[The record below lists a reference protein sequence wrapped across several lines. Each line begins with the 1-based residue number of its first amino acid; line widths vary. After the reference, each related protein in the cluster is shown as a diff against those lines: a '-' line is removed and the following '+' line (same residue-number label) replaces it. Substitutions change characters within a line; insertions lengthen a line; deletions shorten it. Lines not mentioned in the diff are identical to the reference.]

1 MCHGKQFYIQDLGET
16 TMKLDINKYYA
27 LYTTSNHIENRLV
40 KILGYIGYD
49 RASEYRSMVENVA
62 INEKFIST
70 SGDTIAYLKNQT
82 YYDCAVVE
90 NSNGQYVMTGE
101 RIIVWDDI
109 IDLERTQKLND
120 SFVYKLEFNFKNL
133 APSDSFTKDDII
145 ETIKN
150 AITTKYN
157 SATSEK
163 VFVELTEVLDNSLN
177 SDASKIQQMEEIIDK
192 SHDSLNALV
201 SLQDSAYALAAS
213 FMDNNINGRV
223 TDLSNRLQSVENS
236 INTILSSLK

>member
-1 MCHGKQFYIQDLGET
+1 
-16 TMKLDINKYYA
+16 MKLAINRYYA

-49 RASEYRSMVENVA
+49 RASESRSMVENVA

-70 SGDTIAYLKNQT
+70 TGDTLAYLKSQT

-90 NSNGQYVMTGE
+90 NINGQMIMTGE
-101 RIIVWDDI
+101 RIVVWDDI

-120 SFVYKLEFNFKNL
+120 SYIYKLEFNLKNL
-133 APSDSFTKDDII
+133 SPTDSITKEDII

-157 SATSEK
+157 SSNSEK
-163 VFVELTEVLDNSLN
+163 VYLSLKEVKDDSLDT
-177 SDASKIQQMEEIIDK
+177 DASKIEKMNNVIDK
-192 SHDSLNALV
+192 SYDSLTALV
-201 SLQDSAYALAAS
+201 SLQDSAKTLTS
-213 FMDNNINGRV
+213 QFEDSNISSRV
-223 TDLSNRLQSVENS
+223 TDISTRLERIETS
-236 INTILSSLK
+236 ISTILSSLK

>member
-1 MCHGKQFYIQDLGET
+1 
-16 TMKLDINKYYA
+16 MKLAINRYYA

-49 RASEYRSMVENVA
+49 RASESRSMVENVA

-70 SGDTIAYLKNQT
+70 TGDTLAYLKSQT

-90 NSNGQYVMTGE
+90 NINGQMIMTGE
-101 RIIVWDDI
+101 RIVVWDDI

-120 SFVYKLEFNFKNL
+120 SYIYKLEFNLKNL
-133 APSDSFTKDDII
+133 SPTDSITKEDII

-157 SATSEK
+157 SSNSEK
-163 VFVELTEVLDNSLN
+163 VYLSLKEVKDDSLDT
-177 SDASKIQQMEEIIDK
+177 DASKIEKMNNIIDK
-192 SHDSLNALV
+192 SYDSLTALV
-201 SLQDSAYALAAS
+201 SLQDSAKTLTS
-213 FMDNNINGRV
+213 QFEDSNISSRV
-223 TDLSNRLQSVENS
+223 TDISTRLERIETS
-236 INTILSSLK
+236 ISTILSSLK

>member
-1 MCHGKQFYIQDLGET
+1 
-16 TMKLDINKYYA
+16 MKLAINRYYA

-49 RASEYRSMVENVA
+49 RASESRSMVENVA

-70 SGDTIAYLKNQT
+70 NGDTLAYLKSQT

-90 NSNGQYVMTGE
+90 NVNGQMIMTGE
-101 RIIVWDDI
+101 RIVVWDDI

-120 SFVYKLEFNFKNL
+120 SYIYKLEFNLKNL
-133 APSDSFTKDDII
+133 SPTDSITKEDII

-157 SATSEK
+157 SSNAEK
-163 VFVELTEVLDNSLN
+163 VYLSLKEVKDDSLDT
-177 SDASKIQQMEEIIDK
+177 DASKIEKMNTIIDK
-192 SHDSLNALV
+192 SYDSLTALV
-201 SLQDSAYALAAS
+201 SLQDSAKTLTS
-213 FMDNNINGRV
+213 QFEDSNISSRV
-223 TDLSNRLQSVENS
+223 TDISTRLERIETS
-236 INTILSSLK
+236 ISTILSSLK